1 METRKRRVLDGKGI
15 RTRLWIAVPVL
26 TALITA
32 LATYF
37 LARAYVLRQAEA
49 NIRDVLLSHRGFHL
63 YIQRVMLPEYY
74 AAMKAGKISEDYY
87 APALLSSSYIVRMM
101 HGFFNEERVKDG
113 LPPVYY
119 KMAANNPRNPVNKAD
134 ARESGYIRLFNERRD
149 LHEIRETLDLDGKPY
164 LMRVI
169 PFLPND
175 EACLRCHSQREK
187 APAGLQALYPGQG
200 GFNEKL
206 GEIRA
211 VEVVRV
217 PIAHEIQTAAL
228 GAAAVAGGLLGLTL
242 LAMFNGRLRG
252 LVRARTALLE
262 HEIHERRHAEAE
274 VRELNRNLEQRVE
287 ERSAQLLAV
296 NKELDAFAY
305 SVSHDLRAPLRAIDG
320 FSQALEEDCA
330 DRLDEDGKNYLQRV
344 RKGCTRMGRLIED
357 LLQLSRLSR
366 RDIVRTDLDLS
377 AMAGDVVEE
386 LRAGASTRSVEFQI
400 EPNIKASGDATL
412 LRAVLDNLLGNA
424 FKFTSTTPE
433 ARIEFGQTETNGRT
447 IYFIRDN
454 GVGFDMQYVDKLFG
468 AFQRL
473 HAAGEFE
480 GTGIGLATVQRII
493 LRHGGQIWPESQLG
507 KGASFF
513 FTLQEP

>member
-1 METRKRRVLDGKGI
+1 
-15 RTRLWIAVPVL
+15 
-26 TALITA
+26 
-32 LATYF
+32 
-37 LARAYVLRQAEA
+37 
-49 NIRDVLLSHRGFHL
+49 
-63 YIQRVMLPEYY
+63 
-74 AAMKAGKISEDYY
+74 
-87 APALLSSSYIVRMM
+87 MM

-113 LPPVYY
+113 LPPIYY

-134 ARESGYIRLFNERRD
+134 ARESAFIRLFNDQRD
-149 LHEIRETLDLDGKPY
+149 LHEIRETLDIEGKPY

-169 PFLPND
+169 PFLPNS
-175 EACLRCHSQREK
+175 EACMRCHSRREL
-187 APAGLQALYPGQG
+187 APPGLQALYPGQG
-200 GFNEKL
+200 GFNERL

-217 PIAHEIQTAAL
+217 PIAHEIQMAAL
-228 GAAAVAGGLLGLTL
+228 GSAAVAGGLLGLTL
-242 LAMFNGRLRG
+242 LAMFNGQLRG
-252 LVRARTALLE
+252 LVRVRTVALE
-262 HEIHERRHAEAE
+262 HEIHERRQAEAE
-274 VRELNRNLEQRVE
+274 VRELNRSLEQRVE
-287 ERSAQLLAV
+287 ERSAQLLTV

-330 DRLDEDGKNYLQRV
+330 DRLDESGKDYLQRV

-366 RDIVRTDLDLS
+366 RDIARTDLDFS
-377 AMAGDVVEE
+377 AMALEVVEE
-386 LRAGASTRSVEFQI
+386 LRAGAPGRSIQFDVEPGLI
-400 EPNIKASGDATL
+400 ASGDATL

-424 FKFTSTTPE
+424 FKFTSTTVD
-433 ARIEFGQTETNGRT
+433 AHIEFGQTEAKGSRA
-447 IYFIRDN
+447 FFVRDN
-454 GVGFDMQYVDKLFG
+454 GVGFDMQYADKLFG

-493 LRHGGQIWPESQLG
+493 FRHGGQIWPQSEPG
-507 KGASFF
+507 KGATFF

>member
-1 METRKRRVLDGKGI
+1 VAI
-15 RTRLWIAVPVL
+15 PVL
-26 TALITA
+26 TAL
-32 LATYF
+32 LSVLVTYV

-63 YIQRVMLPEYY
+63 YIQRVMLPEYF
-74 AAMKAGKISEDYY
+74 AAQKAGHIADDYY
-87 APALLSSSYIVRMM
+87 APALLSSSYIVRVM

-134 ARESGYIRLFNERRD
+134 AREAEYIRLFNERRD
-149 LHEIRETLDLDGKPY
+149 LHEIRETIDLEGKPY

-169 PFLPND
+169 PFLANT
-175 EACLRCHSQREK
+175 EACMRCHSRREL
-187 APAGLQALYPGQG
+187 APPGLQALYPGQG
-200 GFNEKL
+200 GFNERL

-217 PIAHEIQTAAL
+217 PIAREIQTAAL
-228 GAAAVAGGLLGLTL
+228 GSALVAGGLLGLTL
-242 LAMFNGRLRG
+242 LAMFNGRLRK
-252 LVRARTALLE
+252 LVRARTILLE
-262 HEIHERRHAEAE
+262 HEIEERRHAEAE

-287 ERSAQLLAV
+287 ERNAQLLSV

-330 DRLDEDGKNYLQRV
+330 DRLDEAGKDYLQRV
-344 RKGCTRMGRLIED
+344 RKGCARMGHLIED

-366 RDIVRTDLDLS
+366 RDIVRTELDLT
-377 AMAGDVVEE
+377 AMATEVVEE
-386 LRAGASTRSVEFQI
+386 LRAGASGRSVVFQI
-400 EPNIKASGDATL
+400 EPGLRASGDPTL

-424 FKFTSTTPE
+424 FKFTSTTPG
-433 ARIEFGQTETNGRT
+433 ARIEFGRT
-447 IYFIRDN
+447 LVEGQPAFFVRDN
-454 GVGFDMQYVDKLFG
+454 GVGFDMQYANKLFG

-473 HAAGEFE
+473 HGAGEFE

-493 LRHGGQIWPESQLG
+493 LRHGGRIWPESVVGQ
-507 KGASFF
+507 GATFY
-513 FTLQEP
+513 FTLQES